1 MVGSISIS
9 AFKII
14 PELCWGIENIKTHCN
29 FSNMSDIDDET
40 RSTDGSDSEGSLV
53 DFIVKDGTDEEDF
66 SEEEEEEEEGDE
78 ANALLKS
85 LTEEERRLLEQS
97 ENTEGPR
104 RSSRNRKAVTRY
116 VDDNYG
122 KLFYDDVDVD
132 KLASSDDDIN
142 AERDSDDEFH
152 VSGDS
157 STDDEEEEEDEEDD
171 EKEKAP
177 PAKKKRRVELATNK
191 KSV

>member
-1 MVGSISIS
+1 
-9 AFKII
+9 
-14 PELCWGIENIKTHCN
+14 
-29 FSNMSDIDDET
+29 MSDLDDET

-53 DFIVKDGTDEEDF
+53 DFIVKDETDEEDF
-66 SEEEEEEEEGDE
+66 SGEEEEEEGDE

-85 LTEEERRLLEQS
+85 LTAAERALLEQS

-104 RSSRNRKAVTRY
+104 RSSRNRKAVKRY

-132 KLASSDDDIN
+132 KLESSDDDIN
-142 AERDSDDEFH
+142 AERDSDDEFQ
-152 VSGDS
+152 VSGAS
-157 STDDEEEEEDEEDD
+157 STDDDEEEEDEEDD

-177 PAKKKRRVELATNK
+177 PAKKKRRIELATNK